1 MPKRPTVKKKGNP
14 MQTAFSRF
22 LFIVAIFAVWIGII
36 GVRLVHLQVTQHVW
50 LKEKAL
56 DLRRVEKKSK
66 TLRGTIFDRS
76 ERALAMSVKVKSL
89 FADPQEIQDVEAT
102 AKAIS
107 SALKVKPQEIIKD
120 LKEAKAN
127 GKRFVVLAR
136 KLDEDTVKKLN
147 ETLKTENLKKA
158 DEPKYAG
165 LHWREEQKRQYPQ
178 GTLAAQIVGFSNAE
192 DVGQAG
198 IEQSQEENLRGAV
211 TKKWQD
217 RDRLGRVYDESESE
231 EREPPKDV
239 YLTISNSIQYKVE
252 QALKSGVEAA
262 RAKSGTAIVL
272 DPKTGEILAM
282 ANYPTFDPN
291 KFNEAAPEAI
301 SNRAV
306 QNLYSPGSVFKLV
319 TYGAALEEKLIAP
332 DKMFDCGG
340 GVIKVG
346 GREFADKHCVK
357 AISYTEALAI
367 SSNIGAIKTGQLLG
381 KQNFYNYAR
390 QFGFGEATGIELP
403 AEAKGQIR
411 PPESWFGDS
420 LASMSIGY
428 EINVTA
434 LQTAAAFATI
444 ANDGVRVKPHIIKE
458 IRSSSSDEKNVQAT
472 EVERV
477 PVVKAETARSLRR
490 MLREVVLKGTGK
502 RAQLN
507 GYTSAGKTGTAW
519 KYDAKLKK
527 VSASKYVS
535 SFVGFAPAD
544 NPSVV
549 IAVVLDEPQGGARDG
564 GQVSAPIFREIAESV
579 LPELNVV
586 PDATIQQQD
595 LTAENIPEETE
606 MQLPSAM
613 NKTGEKTD
621 KKIDEKGVGKNE
633 KGDKTAVEKG
643 DKPTVEKSDKR
654 PKDKKL
660 TGEKEKLK
668 SPEAETQKK
677 EKPKTKTRNSIASH
691 RFLKYKLIYENINA
705 ARRGAV
711 DVETLMRRS
720 SEVETFFERIE
731 AKT

>member
-1 MPKRPTVKKKGNP
+1 MPKRPTVKKKKNP
-14 MQTAFSRF
+14 AQTAFTRF

-66 TLRGTIFDRS
+66 MLRGAIYDRS

-89 FADPQEIQDVEAT
+89 FADPREIEDVEAT
-102 AKAIS
+102 AKAIAG
-107 SALKVKPQEIIKD
+107 ALKIKPNDILKD
-120 LKEAKAN
+120 LKEAKQS
-127 GKRFVVLAR
+127 GKRFVWLAR
-136 KLDEDTVKKLN
+136 KIDEAAAQKLN

-158 DEPKYAG
+158 DEPKFAG

-178 GTLAAQIVGFSNAE
+178 STLAAHIVGFSNSD

-198 IEQSQEENLRGAV
+198 IEQSQELALRGAV
-211 TKKWQD
+211 IKKWQD
-217 RDRLGRVYDESESE
+217 RDRLGRVYDESENE

-272 DPKTGEILAM
+272 DPKTGEVLAM

-291 KFNEAAPEAI
+291 KFNEAAPDAI
-301 SNRAV
+301 TNKAV
-306 QNLYSPGSVFKLV
+306 QNLYSPGSVFKLI
-319 TYGAALEEKLIAP
+319 TYGGALEEKLIAP

-346 GREFADKHCVK
+346 GREFADKHCQNS
-357 AISYTEALAI
+357 ISYTEALAV
-367 SSNIGAIKTGQLLG
+367 SSNIGAIKTGQMLG

-411 PPESWFGDS
+411 SPESWFGDS

-458 IRSSSSDEKNVQAT
+458 IRSSSSSDEKNIQTA

-477 PVVKAETARSLRR
+477 PVVNAETARALRR
-490 MLREVVLKGTGK
+490 MLREVVLSGTGK
-502 RAQLN
+502 RARLN

-519 KYDAKLKK
+519 KYDAKLKR
-527 VSASKYVS
+527 VSGSKYVS

-564 GQVSAPIFREIAESV
+564 GQVSAPIFREIAEGV

-586 PDATIQQQD
+586 PDGAIQQD

-606 MQLPSAM
+606 IQLPSAI
-613 NKTGEKTD
+613 NKSAEKTD
-621 KKIDEKGVGKNE
+621 KKIDGKGAGKNE
-633 KGDKTAVEKG
+633 KGDKTS
-643 DKPTVEKSDKR
+643 VEKSDKTS
-654 PKDKKL
+654 KDKKM

-668 SPEAETQKK
+668 SREAETQKK
-677 EKPKTKTRNSIASH
+677 EKSKTIIKNRNSISNH
-691 RFLKYKLIYENINA
+691 RFLKYKLIYENISSS
-705 ARRGAV
+705 
-711 DVETLMRRS
+711 RRS
-720 SEVETFFERIE
+720 ADVETFFERIE